1 MKRYGLYPE
10 LVPVG
15 DSILFGTESTSTAE
29 WILAGRLS
37 EYGRRYSVK
46 FDVSKEKVVAIFGK
60 RGQGK
65 SYTLGSLIEGM
76 CTSERQSNISCI
88 TGDRAVLLF
97 DTLDIYQWMNVPLN
111 SEWSDR
117 PELDRQAEVL
127 AGWDIRRPGPLQVDI
142 WVPAGYER
150 SLPGTRHN
158 TFQLHVPDLDVD
170 DWGSL
175 LGIDIMRDV
184 MGQYLFEIY
193 HKVTNLGWTDRDAN
207 AHRANPNYSISDLL
221 DCIEFDQDRE
231 REIYREDTCRAV
243 LQRLR
248 AYQVHPLFSR
258 EGTPLRQLLEPGR
271 TSVLL
276 LNRLPDDLRSVL
288 VSVLVRRILRERS
301 QTSEAAKDLMINPN
315 LSAHE
320 RSVKEEFLLN
330 AVPKCWIVIDE
341 AQNVVPASKKTFASE
356 SIVKLVKEGRNFGL
370 SFVVTTQ
377 EPKAIDRSIL
387 SQVETFII
395 HKLVTLADIRFVLDN
410 VKSPLPD
417 EIKDG
422 ERRLSMSEL
431 VLSLSVGQALVSDTN
446 APRCFLMEVR
456 PKVSAHGGF
465 EA

>member
-10 LVPVG
+10 VVPVG
-15 DSILFGTESTSTAE
+15 DSIFFGTESGTSAE
-29 WILAGRLS
+29 WILGGRLS
-37 EYGRRYSVK
+37 EYGRRYLIK
-46 FDVSKEKVVAIFGK
+46 LDVSKEKVVAIFGK

-76 CTSERQSNISCI
+76 CTAQTQSTISRI
-88 TGDRAVLLF
+88 AGDRAVLLF

-111 SEWSDR
+111 NEWTDSA
-117 PELDRQAEVL
+117 ELDRQVALL
-127 AGWDIRRPGPLQVDI
+127 AGWDIRPEPLQVDI

-150 SLPGTRHN
+150 PLSSARHN
-158 TFQLHVPDLDVD
+158 TFRLHLPDLRVD

-175 LGIDIMRDV
+175 LGVDIMRDV
-184 MGQYLFEIY
+184 MGQYLFEIF
-193 HKVTNLGWTDRDAN
+193 HKVTRLGWRDTGGDE
-207 AHRANPNYSISDLL
+207 HPPNPEYSLSDLL
-221 DCIEFDQDRE
+221 ECIEHDEDRDE
-231 REIYREDTCRAV
+231 GIYRADTCRAV

-258 EGTPLRQLLEPGR
+258 EGTPLRQFLKPGR
-271 TSVLL
+271 TTVLL

-301 QTSEAAKDLMINPN
+301 EASEVAKDLMINPN
-315 LSAHE
+315 LSPRE
-320 RSVKEEFLLN
+320 RSMKEEFLLKT
-330 AVPKCWIVIDE
+330 VPKCWIVVDE

-377 EPKAIDRSIL
+377 EPRAIDQSIL
-387 SQVETFII
+387 SQVETFIV
-395 HKLVTLADIRFVLDN
+395 HKLVSLADIRFVLDN
-410 VKSPLPD
+410 AKSPLPH
-417 EIKDG
+417 EIKD
-422 ERRLSMSEL
+422 EQRRLSMSEL
-431 VLSLSVGQALVSDTN
+431 LLSLSVGQAVVSDAN

-456 PKVSAHGGF
+456 PRVGAHGGF